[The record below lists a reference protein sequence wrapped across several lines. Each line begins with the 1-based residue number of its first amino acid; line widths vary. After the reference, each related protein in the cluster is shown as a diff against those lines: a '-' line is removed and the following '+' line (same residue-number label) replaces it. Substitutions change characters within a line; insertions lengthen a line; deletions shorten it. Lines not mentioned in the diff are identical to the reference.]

1 MAAPAGPAFGNTHP
15 HPYSVPD
22 TLPMTSL
29 ALALILIAAT
39 MHAMWNLL
47 LKRSGG
53 GVVFVW
59 GFTTLAA
66 ILYAPVAAALV
77 WWVKPH
83 ITWVEVA
90 LMLASAIFNTGY
102 FLLLDR
108 AYRNGDMSLVYPL
121 VRGTGPLITVVF
133 AVLLL
138 HERPSAMAVIG
149 ILLIVS
155 GSVILTGDV
164 AAIRRPG
171 YPRAVGSALI
181 AASMVAGYTLI
192 DKSAVSIF
200 LVPAILQEWV
210 PDVGRALMLTP
221 LAIKRRAQIP
231 LLFRSRRKM
240 LLAVAIAALSPLS
253 YILILTAMVFTPVSY
268 VAPAREI
275 SILIGTVL
283 GTRLLAEAQGPRR
296 LGAAAVMVGGV
307 VLLAVG

>member
-1 MAAPAGPAFGNTHP
+1 
-15 HPYSVPD
+15 
-22 TLPMTSL
+22 MTSL
-29 ALALILIAAT
+29 ALALILIAAA

-59 GFTTLAA
+59 CFTTLAA
-66 ILYAPVAAALV
+66 ILYAPVAAAVV
-77 WWVKPH
+77 WWMKPH
-83 ITWVEVA
+83 ITWVEIA

-121 VRGTGPLITVVF
+121 VRGTGPLITVIF

-138 HERPSAMAVIG
+138 HERPSAMAVAG
-149 ILLIVS
+149 IALIVS

-171 YPRAVGSALI
+171 YLRAVGSALI

-200 LVPAILQEWV
+200 LVPAILQEWA
-210 PDVGRALMLTP
+210 PDAGRALMLTP
-221 LAIKRRAQIP
+221 LAIKRKAQIS

-240 LLAVAIAALSPLS
+240 LLAGAIAVLSPLS

-283 GTRLLAEAQGPRR
+283 GTRLLAEVQGPRR

-307 VLLAVG
+307 VLLAIG